1 MSRIILKNDFIVF
14 IFIFYYKNFKI
25 SPEAYQALTGFWAPN
40 EHDSLFLSVYALN
53 FATLILCFLSPLLK
67 AESIL
72 IFSSIFSSARQNCK
86 SRIGSS
92 VSMAEV
98 AKLLYIVVVDDD
110 AENRTGKEKK
120 SFRYTRRVLQT
131 TLQLMG
137 CKARHA
143 FKVSN
148 FPPSFSLF
156 SFSLI
161 QMEYYF
167 GYRESSD
174 HFQEIVLVSSVF
186 PSGGLENCVF
196 S

>member
-1 MSRIILKNDFIVF
+1 
-14 IFIFYYKNFKI
+14 
-25 SPEAYQALTGFWAPN
+25 
-40 EHDSLFLSVYALN
+40 
-53 FATLILCFLSPLLK
+53 
-67 AESIL
+67 
-72 IFSSIFSSARQNCK
+72 
-86 SRIGSS
+86 
-92 VSMAEV
+92 MAEV

-110 AENRTGKEKK
+110 AAKKRTGKEKK

-148 FPPSFSLF
+148 FPRSFSLF

-167 GYRESSD
+167 GCRESSD
-174 HFQEIVLVSSVF
+174 HFREIVLVSSVF
-186 PSGGLENCVF
+186 WDPSGGLENCGF
-196 S
+196 QLNLCALLRLHKGFLKC